1 MGFRQPETSAEVS
14 VIVIGI
20 DRITVNVGQ
29 KFDPE
34 NQRHIDKVIKAVAA
48 QHGEGFEIENF
59 EPATGKA
66 VLRRENR
73 SAIASHTGNA
83 SIEVP
88 LPTGTTERDGKKRS
102 LAFADAYPGYVMTT
116 FEPHRRRAILS
127 KLEEDIVLTR
137 DALATA
143 LRCEPWDIQVS
154 YRPKGGYDF
163 TLPSTY
169 RPSAHDKALTEVT
182 ETIIGKPGWYFET
195 DTRERT
201 GSIIPAELPTFKAV
215 YPTPLPK
222 KVEPF
227 NPDKDDHF
235 HIPIGTALPEPGK
248 KHTEQIIDISA
259 HQHVQ
264 IGGIAQAGKSTVV
277 NAYITQFLAR
287 GAQLAIIDTPDKAVD
302 FAWCKD
308 FVMPGGWGC
317 ENIFESATVT
327 KLIEKEKTRRSAI
340 IARNGV
346 QNWTQLPPDQRVMPL
361 LLVIDEVTVLF
372 SMEPVPKTNK
382 DSPQVLLDM
391 KDEAESNNL
400 AKEILQK
407 GINDIAAEMRF
418 AGIFLALSTQV
429 ASTDTGLR
437 TKLRSNLGHK
447 VLLGANPTD
456 GNRRLIFNDPE
467 GVPRVPSHI
476 REDPVAARGTG
487 SIEPQGSNP
496 AVFKGYYRSTDEYRK
511 WLISMGIK
519 QNADIRPTV
528 GQVTE
533 VFGDADIDLSS
544 PMDPSPADVAPS
556 AEAAPTFVSSAGSR
570 AQAQHDALLGD

>member
-1 MGFRQPETSAEVS
+1 MS
-14 VIVIGI
+14 VIAIGI
-20 DRITVNVGQ
+20 DRITVNVGH

-34 NQRHIDKVIKAVAA
+34 NQRHIDKVVKAVAA
-48 QHGEGFEIENF
+48 QHGDGFEIENF

-73 SAIASHTGNA
+73 SAIASHTGKE

-88 LPTGTTERDGKKRS
+88 LPSGTTERDGKKRA

-127 KLEEDIVLTR
+127 KLDEDIVLAR
-137 DALATA
+137 DALSTA
-143 LRCEPWDIQVS
+143 LRCEPWDIQVTS
-154 YRPKGGYDF
+154 RTKGGFDF

-182 ETIIGKPGWYFET
+182 ETIIGQPGWYFDT
-195 DTRERT
+195 DTRART
-201 GSIIPAELPTFKAV
+201 GSIIPAKLPTFEAV
-215 YPTPLPK
+215 YKTPLPK

-227 NPDKDDHF
+227 NPDTPEHF
-235 HIPIGTALPEPGK
+235 HIPIGIALPEPGK
-248 KHTEQIIDISA
+248 KHTEQIIDVSA

-277 NAYITQFLAR
+277 NSYIAEFLAR

-302 FAWCKD
+302 FLWCKD

-317 ENIFESATVT
+317 ENIYESATVT
-327 KLIEKEKTRRSAI
+327 KMIEAEKSRRSTI
-340 IARNGV
+340 IARNNV
-346 QNWTQLPPDQRVMPL
+346 QNWTQLPPGERVMPL

-372 SMEPVPKTNK
+372 SLEPVPKTNK

-391 KDEAESNNL
+391 KHDAEMQNM

-418 AGIFLALSTQV
+418 AGIFLVLSTQV
-429 ASTDTGLR
+429 ASTDTGLK

-447 VLLGANPTD
+447 VLLGANPTE
-456 GNRRLIFNDPE
+456 GNRRLIFSDPE
-467 GVPRVPSHI
+467 GVPRVPSNI
-476 REDPVAARGTG
+476 REDPIAARGTG
-487 SIEPQGSNP
+487 SIEPQGSKP
-496 AVFKGYYRSTDEYRK
+496 AVFKGYYRSTDDYRE

-519 QNADIRPTV
+519 RHSDIRPS
-528 GQVTE
+528 QAQIFD

-544 PMDPSPADVAPS
+544 PMDPAPKSASPAV
-556 AEAAPTFVSSAGSR
+556 EAAPTFNSAAGSR
-570 AQAQHDALLGD
+570 AQAQHDALLGN